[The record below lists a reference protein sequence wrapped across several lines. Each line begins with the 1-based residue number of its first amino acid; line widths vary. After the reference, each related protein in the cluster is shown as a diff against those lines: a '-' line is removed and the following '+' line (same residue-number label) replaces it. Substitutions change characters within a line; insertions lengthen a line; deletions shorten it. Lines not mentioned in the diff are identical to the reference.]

1 MIVRVGALGI
11 GILLASA
18 ALAETP
24 PTAVAPTAVAPTAA
38 TPSPRPTTTPRA
50 KRENRTQK
58 DAEGSTAPDR
68 FEAETVIRSRY
79 TLDGKTLEVDT
90 D

>member
-1 MIVRVGALGI
+1 MIVRAGALGI

-24 PTAVAPTAVAPTAA
+24 PTAVTPNAA
-38 TPSPRPTTTPRA
+38 TPSPRPTATPRA